1 MSNPFDLSEASREDP
16 VQLRNIAT
24 GLIMPHDAAEQL
36 VDCFS
41 AGAEEAKKFRRQ
53 RMNSDEVSFLKQ
65 DIEIEFEN
73 ICFSGKNKSNQVCRR
88 EDHHYFS

>member
-24 GLIMPHDAAEQL
+24 GLVMPHDAAEQL

-41 AGAEEAKKFRRQ
+41 TGAQEAKKFRRQ
-53 RMNSDEVSFLKQ
+53 RMDSDEVSFWSKISKL
-65 DIEIEFEN
+65 N
-73 ICFSGKNKSNQVCRR
+73 
-88 EDHHYFS
+88 